1 MLLLFQ
7 LLHSA
12 PDDVALQANIFHL
25 TDFTLRLAWHNLVS
39 SSSKHD
45 KGSRKVQ
52 LNTIIW
58 LWYTKQVVERK
69 HASTKS
75 VNLLNV
81 LGLLSCK
88 RETLVMDAGLSLG
101 LCLRSSS
108 YQGQACTIDNTKVN
122 HPTWGQE
129 LVLSRGSRVEL
140 SHFHFQ
146 ASVLDALTLR

>member
-25 TDFTLRLAWHNLVS
+25 TGFTLRLAWHNLVS
-39 SSSKHD
+39 ASSKHD

-58 LWYTKQVVERK
+58 LWYTKQVIEPK

-75 VNLLNV
+75 VNLLNM
-81 LGLLSCK
+81 LGLLSSK
-88 RETLVMDAGLSLG
+88 RETLVMDAGLS
-101 LCLRSSS
+101 LRSSS

-129 LVLSRGSRVEL
+129 LVLSRGSRVKVIFIFKHLFCSE
-140 SHFHFQ
+140 
-146 ASVLDALTLR
+146 